1 MTRVLAFFKI
11 SCATC
16 QLAFPFLERIHSSG
30 TGLEFTG
37 ISQDDDAATEQFLKR
52 YGITFPVRLDR
63 ASLGYPESSAYGITH
78 VPTMFVV
85 EPDGSISHSWS
96 GFSKPDFEKLALRAG
111 AVVFGPGDNVPAW
124 KAG

>member
-11 SCATC
+11 SCPTC

-63 ASLGYPESSAYGITH
+63 ASAGYPESKCLWDYARADDVRRGTGRLDFALLVGI
-78 VPTMFVV
+78 
-85 EPDGSISHSWS
+85 
-96 GFSKPDFEKLALRAG
+96 FEA
-111 AVVFGPGDNVPAW
+111 
-124 KAG
+124 